1 MSEHRAIVRSASIV
15 TLITLVSRVSGLVR
29 EQRYASL
36 LGVGTVFDAFVI
48 AYRIPNML
56 RRLVGEGAVSAAFIP
71 IFSEHLAKRD
81 RKEAFEFANA
91 VLTLTT
97 LGLAVAVILGIVFSP
112 VIVRVLA
119 LGWVDTPGKL
129 ELTTY
134 LNRIM
139 FPYILLVSVSA
150 LAMGV
155 LNSFDRFA
163 APAFAPVLFNL
174 SIIGMSFVTGW
185 FSDPETALAV
195 GVVVGG
201 VLQIAVQVPGLWRS
215 GWRFLPSFDW
225 KSPAVGRVARLM
237 GPVVLGTGVVQVNV
251 VVGGLFASYLEEGA
265 VSALNLSDR
274 VMELVLGG
282 YAIAI
287 ATVILPLMSRQ
298 AASRA
303 IDEMKQTLNFA
314 SRLVLFITIPS
325 TIGLV
330 VLREP
335 IIRVLFQHGEFGPD
349 ATRLTAWP
357 LLFYAV
363 GLSAFAMIKIVVPAF
378 HSMQDTRTPV
388 MVAFLAMIL
397 NVAFNFAF
405 FRPLQVGGPALA
417 TSLAALFNAA
427 ALVYLFV
434 QRQGSIGTRAILS
447 SLARFGVAAA
457 ALGLAAHTIIGW
469 PGFYDGQSFPRQ
481 VVALAAAVLAGA
493 GVYFGVALLLRCR
506 EIGELRRVFSRSGP

>member
-1 MSEHRAIVRSASIV
+1 
-15 TLITLVSRVSGLVR
+15 
-29 EQRYASL
+29 
-36 LGVGTVFDAFVI
+36 
-48 AYRIPNML
+48 
-56 RRLVGEGAVSAAFIP
+56 
-71 IFSEHLAKRD
+71 
-81 RKEAFEFANA
+81 
-91 VLTLTT
+91 
-97 LGLAVAVILGIVFSP
+97 
-112 VIVRVLA
+112 
-119 LGWVDTPGKL
+119 
-129 ELTTY
+129 
-134 LNRIM
+134 M

-155 LNSFDRFA
+155 LNSFDRFG

-251 VVGGLFASYLEEGA
+251 VVGSLFASYLEEGA

-303 IDEMKQTLNFA
+303 MDEMKQTLNFA

-349 ATRLTAWP
+349 ATQLTAWP

-388 MVAFLAMIL
+388 TVAFIAMIL

-405 FRPLQVGGPALA
+405 FGPLQVGGPALA
-417 TSLAALFNAA
+417 TSLAAVFNAL
-427 ALVYLFV
+427 ALLYLFV
-434 QRQGSIGTRAILS
+434 RRQGSIGARSVFS
-447 SLARFGVAAA
+447 SALRFGVASVLLGVAA
-457 ALGLAAHTIIGW
+457 NVVIGIPGVYEGQEFSRQVLGLG
-469 PGFYDGQSFPRQ
+469 
-481 VVALAAAVLAGA
+481 VAIGA
-493 GVYFGVALLLRCR
+493 GTVVYFGPALLLRCR
-506 EIGELRRVFSRSGP
+506 EIGELRRVFSGSGS

>member
-1 MSEHRAIVRSASIV
+1 
-15 TLITLVSRVSGLVR
+15 
-29 EQRYASL
+29 
-36 LGVGTVFDAFVI
+36 
-48 AYRIPNML
+48 
-56 RRLVGEGAVSAAFIP
+56 
-71 IFSEHLAKRD
+71 
-81 RKEAFEFANA
+81 
-91 VLTLTT
+91 
-97 LGLAVAVILGIVFSP
+97 
-112 VIVRVLA
+112 
-119 LGWVDTPGKL
+119 
-129 ELTTY
+129 
-134 LNRIM
+134 
-139 FPYILLVSVSA
+139 
-150 LAMGV
+150 
-155 LNSFDRFA
+155 
-163 APAFAPVLFNL
+163 
-174 SIIGMSFVTGW
+174 
-185 FSDPETALAV
+185 
-195 GVVVGG
+195 
-201 VLQIAVQVPGLWRS
+201 
-215 GWRFLPSFDW
+215 
-225 KSPAVGRVARLM
+225 M

-251 VVGGLFASYLEEGA
+251 VVGSLFASYLEEGA

-388 MVAFLAMIL
+388 TVAFIAMIL

-405 FRPLQVGGPALA
+405 FGPLQVGGPALA
-417 TSLAALFNAA
+417 TSLSAVFNAL
-427 ALVYLFV
+427 ALLYLFV
-434 QRQGSIGTRAILS
+434 RRQGSIGGRSVFS
-447 SLARFGVAAA
+447 SALRFGVASVLLGVAA
-457 ALGLAAHTIIGW
+457 NVVIGF
-469 PGFYDGQSFPRQ
+469 PGVYEGQEFPRQ
-481 VVALAAAVLAGA
+481 VLGLGIAIGA
-493 GVYFGVALLLRCR
+493 GTVVYFGTAFLLRCR
-506 EIGELRRVFSRSGP
+506 EIGELRRVFSRSGS